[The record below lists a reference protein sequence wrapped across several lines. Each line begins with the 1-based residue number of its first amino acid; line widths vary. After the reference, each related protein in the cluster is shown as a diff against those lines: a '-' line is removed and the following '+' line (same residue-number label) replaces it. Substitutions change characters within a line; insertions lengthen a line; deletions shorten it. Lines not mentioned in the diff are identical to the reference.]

1 MAKKISGIVIEIDGK
16 TDGLAAALKKA
27 NERVNEVSSS
37 LAKVDKALK
46 LDPNNV
52 ELLAQKQ
59 GLLSE
64 AIAATENKLNT
75 LKKTAEQAED
85 ALAKGAITQGEYEQL
100 QAEVA
105 LTTAK
110 LKQLGTEANDT
121 SKRLDDLGE
130 GADGAK
136 GDIKDVGEEAKDSG
150 DKAEKGGEGFSKFGE
165 AVKKGAE
172 VAAAAMAAVV
182 TASVAVTKALVD
194 CSVAG
199 SNYADE
205 ILTLS
210 TQTHIAEEDLQA
222 FKYASEL
229 VDVSLDTLTG
239 SMAKN
244 VKSMNSAKSGTGAAA
259 EAYKALG
266 VSVVDAEGNLRSSED
281 VFFESIDALGQIAN
295 ETERDAL
302 AMTLFGKSAFQDL
315 NPLIETGSEAFK
327 AYAKEAEAAGAIM
340 SGDQLDAYG
349 AFNDTLMKLESG
361 SEAAKN
367 ALGTILLPT
376 LNSLGTE
383 GVDLLG
389 EFSKGIIAA
398 DGDMEEISS
407 VISSVIS
414 QAVNALLEN
423 MDSIIGLAGS
433 VIGALADALLANLDT
448 ILNAAGQIIL
458 SLGNGIIEHLPDII
472 SVGLSVITQLALALL
487 QPDNVAMLAQAAVDI
502 ITNLNSSLAESVG
515 ILIPAM
521 MTAILTLVDTLTQPD
536 NLDKLISTGIE
547 LLMQLT
553 FGLIDAIPQL
563 LGAVPT
569 IIGRLL
575 GAILTHLP
583 ELVLMGINLLLKL
596 AEGLLAALP
605 DLLTSG
611 DTIISELMKSFEGFG
626 SSLGSKA
633 LTWGIDMMKQL
644 IQGIKNKL
652 SAVGEAAKDI
662 ASTIASYIGFSL
674 PERGPLHRTDTFMPD
689 MVDVLSD
696 GIKKSL
702 PQMQQSV
709 GQLSSVMAGTLNQPM
724 DYSGALSGISG
735 QLATLGASGQ
745 PINVYIG
752 AEKLDTVIAKSS
764 MRSSFRAGGR

>member
-1 MAKKISGIVIEIDGK
+1 MAKKISGIVIEIEGK

-100 QAEVA
+100 QAEIA
-105 LTTAK
+105 LTSSK
-110 LKQLGTEANDT
+110 LKQLGTESEDT
-121 SKRLDDLGE
+121 SKRLDDLGN
-130 GADGAK
+130 GAGEAK
-136 GDIKDVGEEAKDSG
+136 GDIKDVGEEAKKSG
-150 DKAEKGGEGFSKFGE
+150 DKAEKGGDGFAKFAE
-165 AVKKGAE
+165 AVKKGAQI
-172 VAAAAMAAVV
+172 AAAAMAAVV
-182 TASVAVTKALVD
+182 TASAAVTGALVE

-205 ILTLS
+205 ILELS
-210 TQTHIAEEDLQA
+210 TKTHIAEEDLQA
-222 FKYASEL
+222 FRYASEL

-244 VKSMNSAKSGTGAAA
+244 VKSMNSAQSGTGATA

-266 VSVVDAEGNLRSSED
+266 VSVKDADGNLRNSEE
-281 VFFESIDALGQIAN
+281 VFFESIDALGQVAN

-302 AMTLFGKSAFQDL
+302 AMTLFGKSAQDL

-327 AYAKEAEAAGAIM
+327 AYAKEAKEAGAIM

-398 DGDMEEISS
+398 DGDMEQIST

-433 VIGALADALLANLDT
+433 VIGALADALLENLDT

-458 SLGNGIIEHLPDII
+458 SLGTGIIDHLPDII
-472 SVGLSVITQLALALL
+472 SVALSVITQLAMALL

-521 MTAILTLVDTLTQPD
+521 MAAILTLVDTLTQPD

-575 GAILTHLP
+575 GALLTHLP
-583 ELVLMGINLLLKL
+583 ELVVMGINLLLKL

-605 DLLTSG
+605 DLLSSG
-611 DTIISELMKSFEGFG
+611 ETIISELMSSFEGFG
-626 SSLGSKA
+626 SSLASKA
-633 LTWGIDMMKQL
+633 LTWGVDMMKQL

-652 SAVGEAAKDI
+652 SAVGEAAKSI
-662 ASTIASYIGFSL
+662 AEKIASYIGFSL
-674 PERGPLHRTDTFMPD
+674 PDDGPLARTDTFMPD
-689 MVDVLSD
+689 MVDVLTD
-696 GIKKSL
+696 GIKESL
-702 PQMQQSV
+702 PQMEQSV

-735 QLATLGASGQ
+735 QLATIGDSDR
-745 PINVYIG
+745 PINIYIG
-752 AEKLDTVIAKSS
+752 TEKLDTVFAKSS
-764 MRSSFRAGGR
+764 MRSAFRSGGR